1 VTTQPANHGRR
12 NQPIN
17 MNSTIAPKLAT
28 LLEIRIANYR
38 MDGDMHPEFAAQIQ
52 MHYTL
57 SVIKGQEKYAEQL
70 IDEHIEDALKYRQQC
85 AA

>member
-1 VTTQPANHGRR
+1 MTTQPANHGRC
-12 NQPIN
+12 NQLTN
-17 MNSTIAPKLAT
+17 MNSTIASKLAS
-28 LLEIRIANYR
+28 LFEIRIANYR

-70 IDEHIEDALKYRQQC
+70 IDEHIQDALKYRQQC

>member
-1 VTTQPANHGRR
+1 
-12 NQPIN
+12 
-17 MNSTIAPKLAT
+17 MNSTIASKLAT